1 VILYLCFHQKPATNP
16 ATNKRREILIYKHT
30 NPKLTLVFEP
40 KFDDKGFFIL
50 KKSAYAVN

>member
-1 VILYLCFHQKPATNP
+1 MFSPKPATNP